1 MKKVLAFAAIAAL
14 PLFISACATPKPPQA
29 FHNTDQ
35 TALVIDSI
43 NGNES
48 QIVMPKPTR
57 AENNDSVLAAAMSL
71 SKHQTAVV
79 ILENYSENR
88 IGQQFRDRGTPW
100 FLGLR
105 ELGYEH
111 IYFLQGNGANN
122 PEGLPTL
129 VEYE

>member
-1 MKKVLAFAAIAAL
+1 MKHKLALAAIAAL
-14 PLFISACATPKPPQA
+14 PLIITACATPRPPQA
-29 FHNTDQ
+29 FHNTDN
-35 TALVIDSI
+35 TALIIDSI
-43 NGNES
+43 DGRKS
-48 QIVMPKPTR
+48 QIVQPKPTG
-57 AENNDSVLAAAMSL
+57 AVDNGTVLATATTL
-71 SKHQTAVV
+71 TKHQTAVV
-79 ILENYSENR
+79 ILENYSEAQ

-111 IYFLQGNGANN
+111 IYFLQGNGAGN

>member
-1 MKKVLAFAAIAAL
+1 MKHKLALAAIAAL
-14 PLFISACATPKPPQA
+14 PLFITACASPRPPQA
-29 FHNTDQ
+29 FHNTDHS
-35 TALVIDSI
+35 ALIIDSI
-43 NGNES
+43 DGRKS
-48 QIVMPKPTR
+48 QIVQPRPTDAIDNR
-57 AENNDSVLAAAMSL
+57 TILAAANKL
-71 SKHQTAVV
+71 PRHQTAVV
-79 ILENYSENR
+79 ILENYSEAQ

-111 IYFLQGNGANN
+111 IYFLQGNGAGN